1 MQQQAQTELSFLPSS
16 DPALR
21 HVRPQG
27 VSGVKVS
34 VRSLAIVLIGRYMS
48 GPKADAILARSS
60 DPTIKKRKKKH
71 RNEDYPSGPGESSHT
86 GGIMLQD
93 EDDAW
98 KARAAD
104 DLDLDGEDSPCQLNL
119 HAGLPS

>member
-1 MQQQAQTELSFLPSS
+1 M
-16 DPALR
+16 
-21 HVRPQG
+21 
-27 VSGVKVS
+27 S

-71 RNEDYPSGPGESSHT
+71 RNEDYPSGPGESSHA
-86 GGIMLQD
+86 GGIKLQD